1 MYDSGGARIQEGILS
16 LEGYSKIFKKNVEA
30 SGHVPQISLIMGP
43 CAGGAVYSPALTD
56 FIFMLEQASYL
67 FVTGP
72 DVLKT
77 VTNEDVTKDD
87 LGGSEVHTKKSGV
100 VHKSFADEI
109 SCLANT
115 RALLDYLP

>member
-1 MYDSGGARIQEGILS
+1 
-16 LEGYSKIFKKNVEA
+16 
-30 SGHVPQISLIMGP
+30 MGP

-56 FIFMLEQASYL
+56 FIFMLEGQSYL

-77 VTNEDVTKDD
+77 VTNEDVTKEE

-100 VHKSFADEI
+100 VHRTF
-109 SCLANT
+109 
-115 RALLDYLP
+115 